1 MASCGHMKIIS
12 TVIIYFTILQFC
24 HGQKVWTYQECA
36 AFALANN
43 IELSN
48 SQLLV
53 DEQRVYFKDAKNAF
67 LPTLGASVGY
77 DLNKGRSIDPNSNTY
92 VENAFFSNV
101 YRIFGS
107 VNLFKGFEKQNR
119 ISFEKYNLMSEEE
132 AFGTRQNELIYSVLV
147 AYINL
152 LVDQGLIGIIE
163 EQFQLS
169 KYELNR
175 ITRMIEVG
183 RSAVSEK
190 YEVEARYAND
200 EFLLLKQKNSANL
213 SSLELKRLMNLPID
227 SILYVAD
234 IQLFEGLDLTIHSD
248 SLLAQAKQNLPRIKA
263 VTNRLEAAE
272 KQVKMV
278 RSSIFPTLDL
288 YGNYNTRYSDTFTDQ
303 SGETIPFNDQFNNNQ
318 SLNYGI
324 ALRIPIFSAFSNRN
338 KIQVSKIARIRAVNN
353 YKIEIQNLEYEI
365 NQVQLEWNAA
375 ISEYLSALKKEQ
387 SEQKALEAAVK
398 KREKGRISVMEFYD
412 ARNNLAVAQAEI
424 LRTRLQEFLKER
436 TIMFYL
442 TGNLL

>member
-1 MASCGHMKIIS
+1 MKIIS
-12 TVIIYFTILQFC
+12 TVILYLTILQYG
-24 HGQKVWTYQECA
+24 HGQKSWTYQECA

-48 SQLLV
+48 SRLLV
-53 DEQRVYFKDAKNAF
+53 EEQNIYFKDAKNAF

-77 DLNKGRSIDPNSNTY
+77 DMNKGRSIDPNSNTY
-92 VENAFFSNV
+92 VQNAFFSNA
-101 YRIFGS
+101 YRISGS

-119 ISFEKYNLMSEEE
+119 VSFERYNLMSEEE
-132 AFGTRQNELIYSVLV
+132 SFRTRQNELVYSVLE
-147 AYINL
+147 AYVNL
-152 LVDQGLIGIIE
+152 LIDQGLIDIIS

-169 KYELNR
+169 KFELKR

-183 RSAVSEK
+183 RSAGSEK

-213 SSLELKRLMNLPID
+213 SSLQLKRLMNLSID
-227 SILYVAD
+227 SVLYVAD
-234 IQLFEGLDLTIHSD
+234 IQLFEGLDLTVHSD

-263 VTNRLEAAE
+263 VTNRLDAAE

-278 RSSIFPTLDL
+278 RSSIFPSLDL
-288 YGNYNTRYSDTFTDQ
+288 YGNYNTRYSDTFVGQ
-303 SGETIPFNDQFNNNQ
+303 NGEVIPFNEQFNNNQ
-318 SLNYGI
+318 SLNYGLT
-324 ALRIPIFSAFSNRN
+324 LRIPIFSAFSNRN
-338 KIQVSKIARIRAVNN
+338 RIQVSRIARIRAVNN

-375 ISEYLSALKKEQ
+375 ISEYLSAVKKEH

-398 KREKGRISVMEFYD
+398 NREKGRISVMEFYE
-412 ARNNLAVAQAEI
+412 ARNNLAIAQAEI